1 MTPNAAFVM
10 TPPAPIRVSGPSEAD
25 VEAGAVA
32 EVVAE
37 FEVELERPVPGP
49 AAVCAGQVFH
59 RRNRP
64 ALHEFVSRVSYVWLD
79 PDHPEE
85 LCGSHPLWSERR
97 MAVARFRSTD
107 YGDGS
112 LLALGEQ
119 VRSALTPVLG
129 SRPTGQVR
137 MLTQVRRWGW
147 LFNPITAYVVWDGV
161 CPVAA
166 VLEVTNTPWKER
178 TVYPV
183 ALTAVGDPGA
193 RRFAGSAHKTLHV
206 SPFLHEEYGYAISL
220 AFPTPD
226 RIELSI
232 DVVPL
237 GDSASQPIVSTHL
250 AVGRQPVSRRVL
262 TRTLLSP
269 VPTHRVTFG
278 IHWHALRLAIKR
290 VPFVSHPK
298 RRPR

>member
-1 MTPNAAFVM
+1 M
-10 TPPAPIRVSGPSEAD
+10 TPPE
-25 VEAGAVA
+25 
-32 EVVAE
+32 
-37 FEVELERPVPGP
+37 PGS
-49 AAVCAGQVFH
+49 AAVCEGQVFH

-64 ALHEFVSRVSYVWLD
+64 AVHEFASRVNYVWLD

-97 MAVARFRSTD
+97 MAVARFRSSD

-112 LLALGEQ
+112 NVALGEQ
-119 VRSALTPVLG
+119 VRGALTPTLTD
-129 SRPTGQVR
+129 RPTGQIR

-147 LFNPITAYVVWDGV
+147 LFNPITAYVVWNDLG
-161 CPVAA
+161 PVAA

-178 TVYPV
+178 TVYPI
-183 ALTAVGDPGA
+183 ALTADGDRGA
-193 RRFAGSAHKTLHV
+193 CRFIGSTRKSMHV
-206 SPFLHEEYGYAISL
+206 SPFLNEENAYAVSL
-220 AFPTPD
+220 AFPEPD

-232 DVVPL
+232 DVMPCGV
-237 GDSASQPIVSTHL
+237 AAAQPIVSTHL
-250 AVGRQPVSRRVL
+250 AVSRQPVTRRAL

-290 VPFVSHPK
+290 VPFVPHPK
-298 RRPR
+298 RRCR